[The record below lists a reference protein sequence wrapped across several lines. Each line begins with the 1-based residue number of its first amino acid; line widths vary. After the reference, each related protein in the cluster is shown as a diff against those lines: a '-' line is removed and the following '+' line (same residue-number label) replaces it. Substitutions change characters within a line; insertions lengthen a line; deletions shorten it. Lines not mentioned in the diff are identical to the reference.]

1 MNRLTDFFLK
11 MDARAARAVLVSVG
25 LFFVVALVFLLGRF
39 VLEIEPG
46 EAGSWFEA
54 SASQWYA
61 LPLTILIFTALS
73 FLGAPQFGLMA
84 AALVAFGPT
93 TGAIYAFVATQ
104 CSAAVNYFVGRY
116 FGADIFKR
124 YAGDWANRISDFI
137 GRNGLLASMV
147 VRWVPS
153 GPFIVVNMGFGVART
168 PYWAFALGTALGS
181 APKIFIVALMG
192 ESIRS
197 MLTEG
202 NVLLGIAFAAAAF
215 AWIGIMLL
223 ARIWLRR
230 NRSPV
235 GTDDTGDGENP

>member
-1 MNRLTDFFLK
+1 MNRLTDFILR
-11 MDARAARAVLVSVG
+11 MDARAARAIGVSVA
-25 LFFVVALVFLLGRF
+25 LFLIVGLVFVLGRF

-46 EAGSWFEA
+46 AAGSWFEA

-61 LPLTILIFTALS
+61 LPLTILVFTALS

-93 TGAIYAFVATQ
+93 NGAVFAFIATQ
-104 CSAAVNYFVGRY
+104 CSAGVNYVVGRY
-116 FGADIFKR
+116 FGAGLLKR
-124 YAGDWANRISDFI
+124 YGGDWANKISDFI

-202 NVLLGIAFAAAAF
+202 KVILGIAFAAAAI
-215 AWIGIMLL
+215 AWIGIMLV
-223 ARIWLRR
+223 ARVWLRR
-230 NRSPV
+230 NRAPATTSQDPAAK
-235 GTDDTGDGENP
+235 EP